1 MNMHFLKYLYIFY
14 MKKSYSILF
23 SFMVGGVLPAFAAW
37 NGDAQIWTNGDGS
50 EANPYLIENEAN
62 LAYLQTAVTKDESF
76 QGKFFRLTSDLDMG
90 GKEFNSIGL
99 YDDYT
104 TEDNQQMVYNSIIF
118 KGTFDGDYH
127 RIDNMVLSGA
137 NAQEA
142 LGGVGL
148 FAVTSASTVIKNL
161 VIGSKVSVNPSEFS
175 YAGAIVGYGTG
186 GTLENCRSYAT
197 VKGGAFGTGGIVGN
211 AENMKISGCSYHGS
225 ITGHTYSG
233 GIAGETMNSHV
244 SNCYSTGTI
253 SCPGAYQVAGIVG
266 WALQSTVSNC
276 YAVGKVEANNSL
288 SILFGKSPV
297 VSDLEQSTA
306 ANCYYVEALCGCKPS
321 KEQAGVEA
329 VTEEE
334 LKSADMI
341 TKLNAGLTTPAW
353 VQTNGGFPALA
364 WESEKLSA
372 ISEVLANEGGL
383 SVEKAGSAL
392 VVRSASASEVGVSVY
407 SLDGKAVLSVK
418 ATDGEAIPVD
428 AKGAVVVTA
437 VAADGARAI
446 AKYVF

>member
-23 SFMVGGVLPAFAAW
+23 SFIVGGVLPAFAAW

-62 LAYLQTAVTKDESF
+62 LAYLQSAVTKDESF
-76 QGKFFRLTSDLDMG
+76 QGKFFRLTANLDMS
-90 GKEFNSIGL
+90 GKEFKPIGRF
-99 YDDYT
+99 DDYT
-104 TEDNQQMVYNSIIF
+104 TQDNPEMTYNSFVF

-127 RIDNMVLSGA
+127 KIDNMVINDQ
-137 NAQEA
+137 NADQD

-148 FAVTSASTVIKNL
+148 FAVAYAETTIKNL
-161 VIGSKVSVNPSEFS
+161 IIGSNVTVASSLS
-175 YAGAIVGYGTG
+175 CTGAIIGYASG
-186 GTLENCRSYAT
+186 GRVENCLTSAT
-197 VKGGAFGTGGIVGN
+197 VKGGSFDTGGIIGLG
-211 AENMKISGCSYHGS
+211 ENITILGCANRGLVE
-225 ITGHTYSG
+225 GHTNSG
-233 GIAGETMNSHV
+233 GIAGHACKSTI
-244 SNCYSTGTI
+244 SNCYSTGKLA
-253 SCPGAYQVAGIVG
+253 CAGAFLVAGIVG
-266 WALQSTVSNC
+266 WAEQSTLSNC
-276 YAVGKVEANNSL
+276 YATGEVEAQEGSA
-288 SILFGKSPV
+288 SFAGKSPV
-297 VSDLEQSTA
+297 CADLERSTA
-306 ANCYYVEALCGCKPS
+306 SNCYYVKELTGCEPKRA
-321 KEQAGVEA
+321 QAGVEA
-329 VTEEE
+329 VSEAD

-341 TKLNAGLTTPAW
+341 AKLNAGLDAPAW
-353 VQTNGGFPALA
+353 VQVDGGFPALA

-407 SLDGKAVLSVK
+407 TLDGKAVLLVK